1 MSQTEQKTEVK
12 IFVNR
17 RELELHRHDLTGAQ
31 LLEAAGFEGD
41 KWDLL
46 RLHGEHDPTGG
57 ELVQA
62 GESITLKN
70 GERFRVI
77 PGERTFGAR

>member
-1 MSQTEQKTEVK
+1 MSQTEQKIDVK

-17 RELELHRHDLTGAQ
+17 REIELHRHELTGAQ
-31 LLEAAGFEGD
+31 LLEAAGFDGD

-46 RLHGEHDPTGG
+46 RLRGEHDPTGG

-62 GESITLKN
+62 DETLVLKN

-77 PGERTFGAR
+77 PGERTFGVR

>member
-1 MSQTEQKTEVK
+1 MTQTEKKTEVK

-17 RELELHRHDLTGAQ
+17 RELELPRHELTGAE

-62 GESITLKN
+62 GETLTLKN

-77 PGERTFGAR
+77 PGERTFGAC